1 MILHVR
7 WGGYLQIRQ
16 VLTQR
21 FPELQV
27 DGSNYPPP
35 PNKVLVAQLTQA
47 GMFGTIGFTLLG
59 NKLFEMLGSPPPA
72 LYFSLANNKMPTCLG
87 AWFLGNTIA
96 QNMLSTGAF
105 EVYYDG
111 QIIFSKLKTGRLPQV
126 AGIVR
131 DMEKAIKEAA
141 GRGKKAKLPSNAGD
155 GLEATVEEDLL

>member
-59 NKLFEMLGSPPPA
+59 NKDQIWSAVNLKCHSCSP
-72 LYFSLANNKMPTCLG
+72 LVQLHLMVSDHFTSR
-87 AWFLGNTIA
+87 
-96 QNMLSTGAF
+96 
-105 EVYYDG
+105 
-111 QIIFSKLKTGRLPQV
+111 SKLPESSAQT
-126 AGIVR
+126 
-131 DMEKAIKEAA
+131 
-141 GRGKKAKLPSNAGD
+141 
-155 GLEATVEEDLL
+155 LEAE